1 MNIFNVRSTLLRLSL
16 PKNHLMTGTFARK
29 GMPREDFSI
38 VLRSRPPS
46 STISSLRTLTIDLNP
61 RVAVPGGAFSSTRSV
76 NSVCSNSISSVICR
90 SSET

>member
-16 PKNHLMTGTFARK
+16 PKNHLMMGTFARK